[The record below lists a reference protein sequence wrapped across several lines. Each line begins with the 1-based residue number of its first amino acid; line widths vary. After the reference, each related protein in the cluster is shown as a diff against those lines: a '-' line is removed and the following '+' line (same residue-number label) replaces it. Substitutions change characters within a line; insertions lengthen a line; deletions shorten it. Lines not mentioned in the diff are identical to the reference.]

1 MNVTTEVLRL
11 PLRDPFRIARHE
23 PDQVATTVITEI
35 DLAGLHGSGE
45 AYPVAYY
52 GETPGT
58 VGAIVP
64 LLAEAVGGLGD
75 PPANVPDALAWLLSA
90 TESME
95 AVVGRNGAAKAG
107 LDIALHDLVARGLG
121 LPLTELLGTSR
132 EIPPTDFSIGLDEP
146 STVAARAERA
156 GHFPALKIKLGG
168 PADLDTLEQVRAV
181 YGGPIRVDANTG
193 WEPEAALRLLPEL
206 QRLGVE
212 LIEQPFPARAL
223 PRLRWLQERSPL
235 PIVADE
241 SCETEADLEAL
252 VGVVVGVNVKL
263 MKCGGVGPALRMM
276 RRARALGFKVMLGC
290 MEETSVGIAAAAA
303 LAGLAD
309 WVDLD
314 GNLLLARDPFDG
326 LELDGTSRWV
336 IGGSPGLGVGRV
348 DKSVDKLV
356 DEGPST
362 AA

>member
-1 MNVTTEVLRL
+1 MNVTTEVLRIS
-11 PLRDPFRIARHE
+11 LRDPFRIARHE
-23 PDQVATTVITEI
+23 PDEVATTVITEI
-35 DLAGLHGSGE
+35 ELAGLHGLGE

-52 GETPGT
+52 GETIGT

-64 LLAEAVGGLGD
+64 LLAESIGQLGD
-75 PPANVPDALAWLLSA
+75 PPANVPHARAWLLRA
-90 TESME
+90 TQAMDG
-95 AVVGRNGAAKAG
+95 VVGRHGSAKAG
-107 LDIALHDLVARGLG
+107 IDIALHDLVARGLG
-121 LPLTELLGTSR
+121 MTLTELLGTSAD
-132 EIPPTDFSIGLDEP
+132 IPPTDFSIGLDEP
-146 STVAARAERA
+146 AKVAARAQRA

-168 PADLDTLEQVRAV
+168 THDLATLEQVRDV

-206 QRLGVE
+206 VRLGVE

-252 VGVVVGVNVKL
+252 VGVVAGVNVKL

-276 RRARALGFKVMLGC
+276 HRARELGFKIMLGC
-290 MEETSVGIAAAAA
+290 MEETSVGIAAGAAVA
-303 LAGLAD
+303 SHAD

-314 GNLLLARDPFDG
+314 GNLLLARDPFGG
-326 LELDGTSRWV
+326 LELDDGCRWV
-336 IGGSPGLGVGRV
+336 IGGAPGLGVERV
-348 DKSVDKLV
+348 EKTVDNLV
-356 DEGPST
+356 DEGPS
-362 AA
+362 APG